1 MLDAVQKAQLTV
13 LLALILTSHQFS
25 TNSSDA
31 VGMLLLNSLK
41 IALNS
46 IYANKLRAFMT
57 MLGIIIGIGS
67 VITVIA
73 VGAGGQSL
81 IVNQIQ
87 SVGSNLVGI
96 LPGASEEDGPPASAL
111 GILVTTLTYDDLQAL
126 LNRSNVAHLTAG
138 AAYMR
143 GIATATWQN
152 RVIDTGF
159 TGITSGYIDVE
170 SVVIEQGRFILPEEE
185 NTVARVAVL
194 GSEIKNDLFGDLD
207 ALGEKIKINRE
218 IFEVVGVFES
228 RGVSGFQNQ
237 DKEIYIPLATAQRLL
252 LGVEHVSLIRASVD
266 DEKNIDQ
273 TIEEIKLTLRDRHN
287 LTSEE
292 EDDFSVRSVQQALDV
307 LGSITASL
315 QIFLAAIAGISL
327 LVGGIGIMNI
337 MLVNVRE
344 RTREIGLRKAV
355 GARAKSIALQFL
367 VEAVVVT
374 FIGAVIGMISGVLL
388 AAIIAKIVAVLGY
401 EWDLII
407 SLNSILL
414 SVGVAVLIGLGF
426 GYYPARQAAKL
437 DPIEALRYE

>member
-1 MLDAVQKAQLTV
+1 M
-13 LLALILTSHQFS
+13 
-25 TNSSDA
+25 
-31 VGMLLLNSLK
+31 
-41 IALNS
+41 
-46 IYANKLRAFMT
+46 
-57 MLGIIIGIGS
+57 
-67 VITVIA
+67 
-73 VGAGGQSL
+73 
-81 IVNQIQ
+81 
-87 SVGSNLVGI
+87 
-96 LPGASEEDGPPASAL
+96 
-111 GILVTTLTYDDLQAL
+111 
-126 LNRSNVAHLTAG
+126 
-138 AAYMR
+138 
-143 GIATATWQN
+143 
-152 RVIDTGF
+152 
-159 TGITSGYIDVE
+159 
-170 SVVIEQGRFILPEEE
+170 
-185 NTVARVAVL
+185 
-194 GSEIKNDLFGDLD
+194 
-207 ALGEKIKINRE
+207 
-218 IFEVVGVFES
+218 
-228 RGVSGFQNQ
+228 
-237 DKEIYIPLATAQRLL
+237 
-252 LGVEHVSLIRASVD
+252 SLIRASVD

-407 SLNSILL
+407 SLNSILYL
-414 SVGVAVLIGLGF
+414 LESPYLLVLGL
-426 GYYPARQAAKL
+426 ATIRAAGGKT
-437 DPIEALRYE
+437 